1 MIDQSRPLTDRTLLR
16 FYLPLVATWLM
27 MAVEGPFLAALIA
40 RLADPKINLAA
51 YGVVMSLGWI
61 VEAPV
66 ILMLSASNA
75 LVRDKLAFLKL
86 RRFAMRLNVAVTAVM
101 LLLVVPPVFDLVARR
116 WIALPPDVAEM
127 AGRAIFFMIVW
138 PGAIGFRRFYQ
149 GILIREGRPQ
159 AVTAG
164 TVIRLTTMAA
174 AGLGLGLGLMLPGAL
189 VGAGAL
195 GAGVF
200 GEAAAS
206 WIMARRPVRRLLAQT
221 DEICAYGRN
230 LTSGKIWQ
238 FYAPMALMSFL
249 ALAIYPM
256 TTFFM
261 SRSRYP
267 LESLAVIPVMGA
279 LVFLFRTPGIAY
291 QEVVIALLG
300 DNFENHARLKRFA
313 KIVAACAAG
322 ALALVAYSPLAMIW
336 LRDVSGLSPELAR
349 FALVPLRI
357 LFILP
362 ATEVFLAFM
371 RGHLVKAGRTWP
383 LVGGVAAQIAAVLGT
398 LLLTVGPLRFVG
410 ATAAAIAQL
419 AGYAVGTVILGFSV
433 GRVVRDI
440 RAAGTPDAPEGIS
453 EPLAETVR

>member
-1 MIDQSRPLTDRTLLR
+1 MIDDSRPLTDRTLLR
-16 FYLPLVATWLM
+16 FWLPLVATWLM

-61 VEAPV
+61 VESPV

-75 LVRDKLAFLKL
+75 LVRDKLAFQKL
-86 RRFAMRLNVAVTAVM
+86 RRFAMRLNAAVTAVM
-101 LLLVVPPVFDLVARR
+101 LLLVTPPVFDLVARR
-116 WIALPPDVAEM
+116 WIGLPPEVADL
-127 AGRAIFFMIVW
+127 GGQAIFFMILW

-164 TVIRLTTMAA
+164 TVIRLACMAA
-174 AGLGLGLGLMLPGAL
+174 AGLGLALGLKLPGAL

-200 GEAAAS
+200 GEAVAS
-206 WIMARRPVRRLLAQT
+206 WIMARRPVRRLLAQA
-221 DEICAYGRN
+221 DEICTYGRD
-230 LTSGKIWQ
+230 LTSAKIRR
-238 FYAPMALMSFL
+238 FYAPMALMAFL

-261 SRSRYP
+261 SRSRNP
-267 LESLAVIPVMGA
+267 LESLAVLPVVGA

-300 DNFENHARLKRFA
+300 DNFQNHDALKRFA
-313 KIVAACAAG
+313 KKAAAAAAG
-322 ALALVAYSPLAMIW
+322 ALTLVAYSPLAMIW
-336 LRDVSGLSPELAR
+336 LRDVSGLTPELAR
-349 FALVPLRI
+349 FALIPLRI
-357 LFILP
+357 VFILP

-383 LVGGVAAQIAAVLGT
+383 LVAGVGAQIAAVLGT
-398 LLLTVGPLRFVG
+398 LYLTVGPLQMVG
-410 ATAAAIAQL
+410 ATAASVAQL
-419 AGYAVGTVILGFSV
+419 AGYAFGTLILGFSV
-433 GRVVRDI
+433 GRVVRHI
-440 RAAGTPDAPEGIS
+440 RAVETPETPPVPI
-453 EPLAETVR
+453 EPLAETPR